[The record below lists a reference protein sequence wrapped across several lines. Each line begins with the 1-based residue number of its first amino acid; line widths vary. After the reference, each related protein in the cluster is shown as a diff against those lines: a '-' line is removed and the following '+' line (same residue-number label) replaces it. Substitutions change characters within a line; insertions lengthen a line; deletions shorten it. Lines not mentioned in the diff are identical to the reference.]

1 MAALIVLEGESGDKR
16 RKAIIIFVPTHLSNH
31 GTTAAYM
38 GVCVPFVLDEVHHE
52 KKCIRGRDAVMLIEA
67 AAA

>member
-1 MAALIVLEGESGDKR
+1 MMAALIVLGGESGDKR

-38 GVCVPFVLDEVHHE
+38 GVCVPFVLDEVHH
-52 KKCIRGRDAVMLIEA
+52 KKMHTRARRRDAY
-67 AAA
+67 